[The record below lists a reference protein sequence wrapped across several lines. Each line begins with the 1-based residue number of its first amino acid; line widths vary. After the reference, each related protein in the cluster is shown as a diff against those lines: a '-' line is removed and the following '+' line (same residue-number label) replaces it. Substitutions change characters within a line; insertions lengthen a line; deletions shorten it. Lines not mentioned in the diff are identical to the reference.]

1 MKKHVFIYFLI
12 SVVAVMLAAY
22 FAFFRG
28 NSTEIEM
35 EELALDSIPEPKIMF
50 GLPIDSFE
58 LISSKVEKNQTFSD
72 ILSQSNISQGVI
84 NQLVDSAQAVFN
96 LRAIREGQPYHL
108 FFKTDSI
115 RKLHYFVYQMD
126 KINYV
131 RFSLQP
137 IIKVEKGRRKVKT
150 DTVSAEG
157 VITSS
162 LWNTMKNSGINPMVA
177 LQMSDIYAWTIDF
190 YGLQKNDR
198 FKVIFTTQSIDSV
211 VVGIE
216 RILSCQFNH
225 SGKDFYAFY
234 FVQDSLKGDYFDEKG
249 ESLRRAYLKAP
260 LKFSRIS
267 SGFSNARLHPVLK
280 IRRPHHGVDYAAPKG
295 TPVMTIGDGKVVSMS
310 WDGGYGRRVVIRH
323 NSNHKTGYA
332 HLSGYAKGLKQGGFV
347 KQGDI
352 IGYVGSSGLSTG
364 PHLDFR
370 FYENDKPVNPLTVES
385 PPAIPIHENQ
395 KAIFQQFVDSWM
407 KKLN

>member
-1 MKKHVFIYFLI
+1 MNKRFLI
-12 SVVAVMLAAY
+12 LILLSLLAVMLAAY
-22 FAFFRG
+22 FAFFRS
-28 NSTEIEM
+28 NPIEM
-35 EELALDSIPEPKIMF
+35 EKEELVADSIPEPKIMF
-50 GLPIDSFE
+50 GLPVDSFE
-58 LISSKVEKNQTFSD
+58 LVSLKVKKNQTFSD
-72 ILSQSNISQGVI
+72 ILSQAAITQLTISR
-84 NQLVDSAQAVFN
+84 LVDSSQAVFN
-96 LRAIREGQPYHL
+96 LRSIREGHSYHL
-108 FFKTDSI
+108 FFQTDSV
-115 RKLHYFVYQMD
+115 RKLKHLVYQID

-131 RFSLQP
+131 RFTLQP
-137 IIKVEKGRRKVKT
+137 EIAVEKGRRKVKT
-150 DTVSAEG
+150 DTVITEG
-157 VITSS
+157 IITSS

-198 FKVIFTTQSIDSV
+198 FKVVYTTQYIDSV
-211 VVGIE
+211 EVGIE
-216 RILSCQFNH
+216 RILSCRFNH
-225 SGKDFYAFY
+225 SGKEFYAFY
-234 FVQDSLKGDYFDEKG
+234 FVQDSLKGDYFDELG

-267 SGFSNARLHPVLK
+267 SSFSNSRLHPVLK

-332 HLSGYAKGLKQGGFV
+332 HLSGYAKGLKQGDFV

-370 FYENDKPVNPLTVES
+370 FYENEKPVNPLTVES
-385 PPAIPIHENQ
+385 PPAIPVNENQ
-395 KAIFQQFVDSWM
+395 KPQFQKLLDYWM
-407 KKLN
+407 KRLE